1 MTKNRPS
8 AIKNRLG
15 TLVKKKRLR
24 SFFTQK
30 KVQIEFEAEKG
41 EWHSGEHLTM
51 MMIIILMCVATSQV
65 SSQVKK
71 RTVDKNRNGI

>member
-41 EWHSGEHLTM
+41 EWQSGEHLTM